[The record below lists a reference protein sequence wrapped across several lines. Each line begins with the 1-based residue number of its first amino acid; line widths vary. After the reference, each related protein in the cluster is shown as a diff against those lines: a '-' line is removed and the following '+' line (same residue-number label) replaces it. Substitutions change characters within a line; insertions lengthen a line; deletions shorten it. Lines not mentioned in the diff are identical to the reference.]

1 MKKQLTIREKVLM
14 CILVVLLVICAYYYA
29 FYTPVLQKI
38 ADYKNEMI
46 FLEEQNMLLDTQ
58 VEKMNQM
65 KTELDAIA
73 SGELGDVKEIPQYDN
88 SYNVMNS
95 LSRILENADEYV
107 VNFVKIDEEETTVR
121 RNINMR
127 YSCSS
132 YDAAKTILEQ
142 LYASEYR
149 TLIKDVTYTESGDAY
164 NMTLTFTY
172 FEYK

>member
-107 VNFVKIDEEETTVR
+107 VNFVEIDEEETTVR
-121 RNINMR
+121 RNINMS

-142 LYASEYR
+142 IYASEYR
-149 TLIKDVTYTESGDAY
+149 TLIKDVTYTERGDTY